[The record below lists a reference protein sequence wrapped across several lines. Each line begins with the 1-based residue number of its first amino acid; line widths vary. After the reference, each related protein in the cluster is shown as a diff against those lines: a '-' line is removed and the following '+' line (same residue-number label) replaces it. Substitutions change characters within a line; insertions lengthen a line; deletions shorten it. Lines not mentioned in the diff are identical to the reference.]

1 MRHTH
6 TRGAFY
12 SVRAIAAWSTDVNNA
27 QRGVDWHMGI
37 GEAELPPLSPPP
49 RTLGQVFAI
58 NERLRRMAGD
68 LRRDDALAVEEH
80 VRFRAELQRLDTAA
94 RADHAPADQ

>member
-1 MRHTH
+1 MAETEDMRALVTGED
-6 TRGAFY
+6 RERMGQLGAWKA
-12 SVRAIAAWSTDVNNA
+12 S
-27 QRGVDWHMGI
+27 
-37 GEAELPPLSPPP
+37 LPPLSSPPP

-80 VRFRAELQRLDTAA
+80 VRFRAELQRLDSVA
-94 RADHAPADQ
+94 RAGHAPADQ

>member
-1 MRHTH
+1 MAQTEDMRALVTGED
-6 TRGAFY
+6 RERMRQLGAWK
-12 SVRAIAAWSTDVNNA
+12 AK
-27 QRGVDWHMGI
+27 
-37 GEAELPPLSPPP
+37 LPPLSPPP

-68 LRRDDALAVEEH
+68 PRRDDALAVEEH

-94 RADHAPADQ
+94 RAGHAPADP

>member
-1 MRHTH
+1 MAQTEDMRALVTGEDRH
-6 TRGAFY
+6 RMRQLGAWKA
-12 SVRAIAAWSTDVNNA
+12 S
-27 QRGVDWHMGI
+27 
-37 GEAELPPLSPPP
+37 LPPLSSPPP

-58 NERLRRMAGD
+58 NERLRRMAGN